1 MAKILSQ
8 DEIDALLT
16 TVSTGGGEAE
26 EESFDDD
33 KLRSIIAYDFKHPNR
48 VSKDQIRTLESM
60 HDNFA
65 GHYASTLSAIM
76 RTIVDIDLV
85 SVDQITYSEFIMS
98 LVTPSC
104 TYTFSADPL
113 EAVSL
118 VDFNPTLTF
127 SFIDRM
133 FGGNGKILENE
144 RELTG
149 IERSVMTRLAVKLY
163 HDIER
168 SWENIVKL
176 EIEQK
181 SVETNPQFIQIVP
194 PGETVVVVSFQIKL
208 FKSTGLLT
216 ICYPYV
222 ALEPII
228 TKLSAQNWI
237 DATKKKNLES
247 DRALNQYNITK
258 ADANLTAN
266 LLNSS
271 IKMKD
276 FLEMKV
282 NDIIPS
288 DVKTSTPIDIYV
300 NKRKKYIGQPGLS
313 GKKRAFQVI
322 DFYEDEDM
330 DFFTNMETEEN
341 NNIEDMEVVAHD

>member
-16 TVSTGGGEAE
+16 TVTSGDSKTDDD
-26 EESFDDD
+26 SFEDD

-48 VSKDQIRTLESM
+48 VSKDQIRTLENM

-76 RTIVDIDLV
+76 RTIVDVDLV

-104 TYTFSADPL
+104 TYTFSANPL
-113 EAVSL
+113 DAVNL

-127 SFIDRM
+127 AFIDRM
-133 FGGNGKILENE
+133 FGGNGKILETE

-149 IERSVMTRLAVKLY
+149 IERSVMTRLSSKLY
-163 HDIER
+163 RDLER
-168 SWENIVKL
+168 SWENIVN
-176 EIEQK
+176 IDIDQK
-181 SVETNPQFIQIVP
+181 SFETNPQFIQIVP

-208 FKSTGLLT
+208 FQSTGLLT

-237 DATKKKNLES
+237 DATKKKNLDS
-247 DRALNQYNITK
+247 DREINLYNVKKVDAHLSAILMNTK
-258 ADANLTAN
+258 
-266 LLNSS
+266 
-271 IKMKD
+271 IKVRD
-276 FLEMKV
+276 FLNLQV
-282 NDIIPS
+282 DDIIPS
-288 DVKTSTPIDIYV
+288 EIKSSDEIEVYV
-300 NKRKKYIGQPGLS
+300 NKKKKYTGRPGLS
-313 GKKRAFQVI
+313 GKKKAVQIVDYFQ
-322 DFYEDEDM
+322 DEDREFGKKLEVM
-330 DFFTNMETEEN
+330 KEEK
-341 NNIEDMEVVAHD
+341 DMEVEHS